1 MELLWGDYY
10 LFTLIS
16 YLICVLL
23 LLLNHHVK
31 VSSQRWFKIAAI
43 ALIIPPLGSARLFAI
58 AYPEASWFI
67 IFFKNYIT
75 LLTLL
80 NLVGLVGFTVRS
92 GFKAI
97 GMSKESLNAFAIM
110 SFVAIVVFISSGAYY
125 ETFVK

>member
-23 LLLNHHVK
+23 LLLNYHVK
-31 VSSQRWFKIAAI
+31 VTSKRWFKIAAI
-43 ALIIPPLGSARLFAI
+43 VLIIPPLGSARAFA
-58 AYPEASWFI
+58 AVYPEANWFI
-67 IFFKNYIT
+67 VFFKNYIT

-80 NLVGLVGFTVRS
+80 NLVGIVGFGVKS
-92 GFKAI
+92 GFNAI
-97 GMSKESLNAFAIM
+97 GLSKESLNAFAII
-110 SFVAIVVFISSGAYY
+110 SFVAIVVFFSSGAYY